1 MRRNLMPT
9 RDEAW
14 PAGTP
19 NWVDLSADD
28 PNAAAEFYS
37 QLLGWTVDAAPDD
50 AQGYRIATQDGRP
63 AAGIGPKPM
72 PEMPSN
78 WATYIATDDADK
90 TAEAIKAAGGS
101 LHMEPFD
108 VETSTGNHGRMFF
121 GTAPDEST
129 FGVWQAGDHIGANI
143 VNEAGT
149 LSWNELHSRDLDS
162 AKKFYGDVFGYSF
175 DDMSSDDFTYFIF
188 KRSSDNEGVGGMG
201 TADMLPEGVPS
212 VWLTWFSVDSCDD
225 SVAKVKELGGTVRME
240 PNDSPFGRMA
250 VVEGAQGEVFGV
262 IGLAEAQG
270 EMPEPS

>member
-1 MRRNLMPT
+1 MPT

-19 NWVDLSADD
+19 NWVDLSVDD
-28 PNAAAEFYS
+28 PDAAAEFYS

-50 AQGYRIATQDGRP
+50 AQGYRIATRDGRP
-63 AAGIGPKPM
+63 AAGIGPKPV

-121 GTAPDEST
+121 GTATDGST
-129 FGVWQAGDHIGANI
+129 FGVWQAGDHIGAA
-143 VNEAGT
+143 VYNETGS
-149 LSWNELHSRDLDS
+149 LSWNELHSHDLDK
-162 AKKFYGDVFGYSF
+162 AKAFYADVFGYTF
-175 DDMSSDDFTYFIF
+175 DDMSSPDFTYFIF
-188 KRSSDNEGVGGMG
+188 KRSSDDEGVGGMG
-201 TADMLPEGVPS
+201 TAAMLPEGAPS
-212 VWLTWFSVDSCDD
+212 AWLTWFTVSSCDD
-225 SVAKVKELGGTVRME
+225 AAAQVADLGGAVMMP

-250 VVEGAQGEVFGV
+250 VVTGAQGEAFG
-262 IGLAEAQG
+262 IIDTSSAAGA
-270 EMPEPS
+270 PDPS